1 MSPNGKF
8 VLGGGEKP
16 GSGEWADFIWEVGR
30 ETRWIPV
37 PPGFEFNEPKSVS
50 DDGQV
55 GGESL
60 RPPKYAIWVWDSKE
74 GFTIFGKEPVLSG
87 PWCSGDGNAVAFTDT
102 SGTYRWTLA
111 SGLRKLENLKPSGP
125 TWPESMLN
133 PLSTAKAISSD
144 GSVVVGNSDPIKDLG
159 DAIGPQTGIHPL
171 PAMPQVCVWG
181 LVGEPKGLGR
191 PLESRGAYPL
201 ACSADGKSICGYDVT
216 SNGGRAFLWTI
227 ADGFRFLS
235 LPAGIEKGSTSG
247 ATGMSADGRVV
258 FGYAG
263 SYDEGSATIWVDG
276 KPELFTAFLTRHW
289 LRLPHSDPGHI
300 MGVSKNG
307 RVFVGAFRGAN
318 SGSWLVRLSTNP

>member
-1 MSPNGKF
+1 MSSDGKF

-216 SNGGRAFLWTI
+216 SNGDVETI
-227 ADGFRFLS
+227 TDWWFSRWASRRIQSDEVL
-235 LPAGIEKGSTSG
+235 E
-247 ATGMSADGRVV
+247 RV
-258 FGYAG
+258 
-263 SYDEGSATIWVDG
+263 
-276 KPELFTAFLTRHW
+276 TRHRSKRPTTHGAKV
-289 LRLPHSDPGHI
+289 RLPTIEDDGLAAEG
-300 MGVSKNG
+300 MN
-307 RVFVGAFRGAN
+307 
-318 SGSWLVRLSTNP
+318 L